1 MTHSEHPTA
10 RKIPRWM
17 WVLALVS
24 IIAIVGGM
32 WRAFVAKNNK
42 SEALE
47 ASMATHSANLSIH
60 PSEWLTVQE
69 REIPLG
75 IAITGSLTAVDSA
88 IVKARVPGEL
98 RELQV
103 REGDSVTR
111 GQILA
116 KVDATDAEARF
127 RQAKLQADAAQA
139 QVAIQQRQYD
149 NNRALV
155 AKGFISDTALAT
167 TSANLQAAQAS
178 HAAAR
183 AAQDAARKTL
193 DDTVLRSPID
203 GQIARRMAQNG
214 ERVGVDA
221 PIVEVVNL
229 SALELEA
236 QLPANDTA
244 HVQVGQSAQLQL
256 RGSSGQA
263 HQTLQAQVV
272 RLNPSATTSNRAVP
286 VYLRMNPTDQ
296 VTLRPGMYLEG
307 FIETGKL
314 QALAVPLTSV
324 HTDQPLPYV
333 QSVTGDV
340 VQHSTVELGAR
351 SVGETPAWV
360 IVNGLHKGQEI
371 LTGSVGR
378 VPAGTKVELLPQ
390 PSSATSSL

>member
-1 MTHSEHPTA
+1 MTPSNHPTA
-10 RKIPRWM
+10 RRIPRWM

-24 IIAIVGGM
+24 IIAIAGGM
-32 WRAFVAKNNK
+32 WRAIIAKNNK

-47 ASMATHSANLSIH
+47 VSMARHSASLSIQ

-88 IVKARVPGEL
+88 IVKARVSGEL
-98 RELQV
+98 GELQV

-167 TSANLQAAQAS
+167 TSANLQAAQAN

-193 DDTVLRSPID
+193 DDTILRSPID
-203 GQIARRMAQNG
+203 GQIARRMVQNG
-214 ERVGVDA
+214 ERVNVDA

-256 RGSSGQA
+256 RGSSGQSP
-263 HQTLQAQVV
+263 QTLHAQVV

-286 VYLRMNPTDQ
+286 VYLRINPTKH

-307 FIETGKL
+307 FIETGTQ

-333 QSVTGDV
+333 QSVIGDV
-340 VQHSTVELGAR
+340 VQHSTVQLGAR

-360 IVNGLHKGQEI
+360 AVNGLSKGQVI

-378 VPAGTKVELLPQ
+378 VPVGTKVELLPQ
-390 PSSATSSL
+390 PSTTNSSL